1 MPDYRI
7 ESDDQGITIKLQG
20 VADRQDELTQAFQEC
35 QAGQCTCP
43 TDEYE
48 KLDGMQLSAT
58 DDEITLRLQAKKGE
72 QFDTGEISA
81 CLDYTIAKAAK
92 P

>member
-1 MPDYRI
+1 MPSYRI
-7 ESDDQGITIKLQG
+7 DSDDQGVTITLQD
-20 VADRQDELTQAFQEC
+20 VAGRQEGLTQAFQEC

-48 KLDGMQLSAT
+48 KLDRMQLTAT
-58 DDEITLRLQAKKGE
+58 DDEITLQLRAKSGE

-81 CLDYTIAKAAK
+81 CIDYTLAKAAK